1 MKITAAAAAL
11 TVLCSCGETVRLM
24 GDSSELAAIE
34 STAGAASGTT
44 TGAPLETDTSASE
57 TEPVTEPEP
66 TTVDVYDKDFELP
79 LSSVLDGFQTVLQ
92 EPEFPSGCEATSLT
106 ETLNYLGFD
115 VDKVT
120 IADEFMPIDY
130 NGYVLMNEAYIGDPR
145 TDGFGCNANVIVQT
159 ADMYFASVDSPCYG
173 VDLTGTEYSD
183 LWYQIAA
190 GRPVIVWVTIGMRVS
205 YPEYVW
211 TAGNGQDF
219 IFDWY
224 QHCITLYGYDLDQG
238 IVYAADPL
246 VGNTTYP
253 IETFAKIY
261 EIMGKQAVV
270 IAGDASSAGHHTT
283 TEAEKSVTMHT
294 RKQYLEEEAAKQ
306 GLTEQEESVEP
317 EPAEEQ
323 NEEN

>member
-1 MKITAAAAAL
+1 ITAAAAAL

-24 GDSSELAAIE
+24 GDSSEPAAIE
-34 STAGAASGTT
+34 STAGAASGTA
-44 TGAPLETDTSASE
+44 TGAPQETDTSASE
-57 TEPVTEPEP
+57 AEPVTEPEPEP
-66 TTVDVYDKDFELP
+66 TTVDVYDKSFELP
-79 LSSVLDGFQTVLQ
+79 ASSVLDGFETVLQ
-92 EPEFPSGCEATSLT
+92 KPEFPTGCEVTSLT
-106 ETLNYLGFD
+106 ETLNYLGFG

-120 IADEFMPIDY
+120 LADEFMPIDY

-159 ADMYFASVDSPCYG
+159 ADMYFASVDSPCCG

-190 GRPVIVWVTIGMRVS
+190 GRPVIVWVTIDMRVS

-211 TAGNGQDF
+211 TAGNGEDF

-224 QHCITLYGYDLDQG
+224 QHCITLYGYDLDEG

-253 IETFAKIY
+253 IETFAQIY
-261 EIMGKQAVV
+261 DIMGKQAVV
-270 IAGDASSAGHHTT
+270 IAGDASSEGHHTT

-294 RKQYLEEEAAKQ
+294 RKQYLEEKEAA
-306 GLTEQEESVEP
+306 EQESGQP